1 MGISK
6 APPPVP
12 YTDDPLP
19 SSTSAHSLDPL
30 NDLPP
35 PYTDH
40 PDSTPAPPFPD
51 PDQHPLHLNP
61 PGLIPVSSYHT
72 TDPTYHPPPLPSSR
86 LDTKSRTTWTQHG
99 PFSLSADALELMIK
113 EQSRFPPHLSVT
125 IRGTHERSYR
135 DGKSDRHETVTDF
148 NFHIDVTLLLSR
160 RIGAGDPFLDGRIR
174 VIDEGRRGYRG
185 GRLRGY
191 EPHVAWEEDREGE
204 STRAALREWCERYV
218 ADGAGWKSFGFKRW
232 VEGFDK
238 VRVRQLVESAVR
250 GTGYMGPVHVDF
262 SERQNEVIVFSP
274 GRINA
279 LRTMVWVRWLFYL
292 TFLWIVSWP
301 VLFFLT
307 KRYEVVDGV
316 YQYRAGGT
324 RYGSVAVQD
333 EGDWF
338 AQWERS
344 IQRAAWGR
352 VRGEIDWRYRQ
363 DTEDAFARGSQGQ
376 TAAPVSTGNSV
387 VDGMVNVLG
396 MGADF
401 VGQMDRRMGWGRDE
415 C

>member
-1 MGISK
+1 MGVSK
-6 APPPVP
+6 APPPAP

-35 PYTDH
+35 PYTDT
-40 PDSTPAPPFPD
+40 PDPTPTPPFPD

-61 PGLIPVSSYHT
+61 PGLPPISSYHT
-72 TDPTYHPPPLPSSR
+72 ISPTYHPPLPSSR
-86 LDTKSRTTWTQHG
+86 PDTKSQTTWTQHG

-125 IRGTHERSYR
+125 IRR
-135 DGKSDRHETVTDF
+135 DPRTQQPP
-148 NFHIDVTLLLSR
+148 R
-160 RIGAGDPFLDGRIR
+160 RQIRPARNRDPFLDGRIR
-174 VIDEGRRGYRG
+174 VIDEGRRGHRG
-185 GRLRGY
+185 GRWRGH
-191 EPHVAWEEDREGE
+191 EPHVVWEEDREGQ
-204 STRAALREWCERYV
+204 STRLALRRWCEMFV
-218 ADGAGWKSFGFKRW
+218 ADRAGWKSFGFKRW

-238 VRVRQLVESAVR
+238 VRVRQLVETAVR
-250 GTGYMGPVHVDF
+250 GTGYMGRVHVDF
-262 SERQNEVIVFSP
+262 AERQNEVVVFSP

-363 DTEDAFARGSQGQ
+363 ETEDAFARGSQGQ

-387 VDGMVNVLG
+387 VDGMVNILG

-415 C
+415 Y